1 MILRDIRKKV
11 KKIEPIDI
19 IKSSTKSRKRYLHM
33 EILQKVLLIE
43 EIEPMSINEIRGIL
57 NIDQIENQETSR
69 NFEKKEKKK

>member
-1 MILRDIRKKV
+1 MEIIRKV
-11 KKIEPIDI
+11 P
-19 IKSSTKSRKRYLHM
+19 
-33 EILQKVLLIE
+33 LIE